1 MKVGIIGCGAAGL
14 AAASFCGGDVTVL
27 ERNEKAGKKLYITGK
42 GRCNLTNNCAL

>member
-27 ERNEKAGKKLYITGK
+27 ERNEKAAMERYQHLLKLKDVYAG
-42 GRCNLTNNCAL
+42 